1 MKFDSYIFFLGIVA
15 LSLTSCGQRTSE
27 SRVSANR
34 YSNVTSTNS
43 SSSDS
48 SRRGIGTVLRSGT
61 TGSPTNAN
69 NSGTGQAAQSAS
81 SVPAASNASVAPN
94 VFNQNAN
101 AFSGV
106 DFWGNLVQNTAT
118 DPQQCAD
125 LYNKYQR
132 FPGNF
137 ESAFSVLG
145 ACLNRVMI
153 VKNPNLFQGYMQLSQ
168 QQYGYY

>member
-1 MKFDSYIFFLGIVA
+1 MRQRFKIVLLA
-15 LSLTSCGQRTSE
+15 SLTLLVTSCGQRSSGTRFNGVRS
-27 SRVSANR
+27 VSAGE
-34 YSNVTSTNS
+34 NS
-43 SSSDS
+43 VDT
-48 SRRGIGTVLRSGT
+48 RRGISTVLRSGT
-61 TGSPTNAN
+61 TGSPSNAN
-69 NSGTGQAAQSAS
+69 NSGTGQAAPVAGSAP
-81 SVPAASNASVAPN
+81 VASNPSGN
-94 VFNQNAN
+94 SVFNNTAN

-137 ESAFSVLG
+137 EAAFSVLG

-153 VKNPNLFQGYMQLSQ
+153 VKNPNLFQGYMYLTQ
-168 QQYGYY
+168 QQYGYSSY